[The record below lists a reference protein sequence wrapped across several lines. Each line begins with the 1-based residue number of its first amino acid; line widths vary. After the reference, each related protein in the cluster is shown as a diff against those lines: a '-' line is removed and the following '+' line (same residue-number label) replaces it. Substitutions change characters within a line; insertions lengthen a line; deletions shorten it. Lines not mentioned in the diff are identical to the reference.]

1 MLEKNQLK
9 KDETIESLSKALEKQ
24 REKNDVQRRM
34 MEWKVGQI
42 EGTKVVS
49 RLILKYYFKYTPYYI
64 NIFCFVYLKAF
75 TNKLA
80 DNFRQHRLKQKY
92 FYLWRRWLLERQ
104 KVKAEKACKKK
115 AEDVCLDMATRYETK
130 IKKVKIK

>member
-49 RLILKYYFKYTPYYI
+49 QLILKDSFEYTPYYI
-64 NIFCFVYLKAF
+64 N
-75 TNKLA
+75 T
-80 DNFRQHRLKQKY
+80 FRLFKGIHK
-92 FYLWRRWLLERQ
+92 
-104 KVKAEKACKKK
+104 
-115 AEDVCLDMATRYETK
+115 
-130 IKKVKIK
+130 